1 MQALRFHAAR
11 DLRIEDVP
19 QPAEPGAGEVVI
31 KVVACGICGTDLH
44 EFVAGPIVTPTEPHP
59 LTGAQNPQILGHE
72 FAGDVVA
79 VGADVTRVAEGDR
92 VAVMPLAYC
101 GSCPYCR
108 RGLQHL
114 CATMACVG
122 LSHPWGGMAELAS
135 VADYQVVRLP
145 EGVTYRQGALIEPT
159 AVAAYG
165 VERGGVRPGDSVLV
179 TGAGPIGALAALCAR
194 TAGASTVYVSEPNPA
209 RRARAEALDVAT
221 VLDPTSVDVPEL
233 VREGTGGLG
242 VDVAIECSGHPNGF
256 SAAIRSLRK
265 RGTLAQTGLFV
276 GEASVEPMQW
286 ALNDLTIVGTWCYW
300 VYDFDRIAAQI
311 GAGDLPVE
319 RAVTSDV
326 TLDDAPDTFAR
337 LVSGTADEI
346 KVLIDLEE

>member
-1 MQALRFHAAR
+1 MRALRFHAAR
-11 DLRIEDVP
+11 DLRIEEVP
-19 QPAEPGAGEVVI
+19 EPPEPGAGEVV
-31 KVVACGICGTDLH
+31 VRVSACGICGTDLH
-44 EFVAGPIVTPTEPHP
+44 EYVAGPIVTPVEPHP

-79 VGADVTRVAEGDR
+79 TGAGVTSVTEGDR
-92 VAVMPLAYC
+92 VAIMPLAYC
-101 GSCPYCR
+101 GGCAYCR

-135 VADYQVVRLP
+135 VAEYQVVRLP
-145 EGVTYRQGALIEPT
+145 DGVTHRQGALIEPT

-165 VERGGVRPGDSVLV
+165 VERAGVGPGDRVLV

-194 TAGASTVYVSEPNPA
+194 AAGASTVYVSEPNPA
-209 RRARAEALDVAT
+209 RRARAEALEVAT
-221 VLDPTSVDVPEL
+221 VLDPTSTDVPVYL
-233 VREGTGGLG
+233 REESDGLG
-242 VDVAIECSGHPNGF
+242 VDVAIECSGHPAGF
-256 SAAIRSLRK
+256 TTAVSSLRR

-276 GEASVEPMQW
+276 GEASVEPMLW

-311 GAGDLPVE
+311 AAGDLPVE
-319 RAVTSDV
+319 RVVTSNV
-326 TLDDAPDTFAR
+326 TLGDAPDAFAR
-337 LVSGTADEI
+337 LASGAADEI
-346 KVLIDLEE
+346 KVLIEQ